1 MSFQIRKLRHPHD
14 SFWQNLFRSG
24 PRSARLDAVAEAAI
38 TLADL
43 EAMPKEA
50 QLLFAYSLVHCNPDM
65 TLLASD
71 TDACKPLSAGWLTS
85 LPSPT
90 IGAIR
95 FKIKP
100 HVWRKLTSF
109 GSRFLTDDLLSELKD
124 YKKRKSALYPWLWL

>member
-1 MSFQIRKLRHPHD
+1 MSFHIRKARHPSD
-14 SFWQNLFRSG
+14 LFWSNLFHTG
-24 PRSARLDAVAEAAI
+24 PRFESVDTVEQSAI

-50 QLLFAYSLVHCNPDM
+50 QLLVAYSLVHCNPDL
-65 TLLASD
+65 TLLDSD
-71 TDACKPLSAGWLTS
+71 TDACKLLSAGWLTS
-85 LPSPT
+85 VPSPT

-100 HVWRKLTSF
+100 HVWRKLTLF
-109 GSRFLTDDLLSELKD
+109 GSRFLSDELLSELKD